1 MITKLSSYNCVDLST
16 LVDISTGKTPSRA
29 NLNYWGFGKN
39 WLSIADMKGD
49 MEVCDTKEQIT
60 ELAIKET
67 GIKIV
72 PKGRILF
79 SFKLSIGKVAFTGND
94 IYTNEAIAAFGIR
107 DKNKV
112 DAKYLYYVLKEFDF
126 SGTGDKAVM
135 GLTLNQ
141 KKLKL
146 LQIPLPPLET
156 QKKIA
161 AILDKADELRKNDRK
176 IHEKFDQL
184 AKSVFLEMF
193 GDPVLNPKKW
203 ELNKFSEVGKLDRGI
218 SKHRPRN
225 APFLLDGPYPLV
237 QTGDIAN
244 SDGYVKEFKST
255 YSEIGLKQ
263 SKLWKKG
270 TLCITIAANIAKT
283 GILTFDACFPDSI
296 VGFIPN
302 YKTNSV
308 YVQYWMS
315 FLQKILE
322 ESAPESAQK
331 NINLAILR
339 NLDIPIPPVKR
350 QIEFQN
356 VIESINIQKGITRQS
371 LQKSEDL
378 FQSLL
383 QRAFRGELV

>member
-1 MITKLSSYNCVDLST
+1 MNMRQVKLGEAATFVNGFAFKPDQWNTSGKEIIRIQNLTNSSSSSNFYDGELPKKYKVIKGDLLISWSGTLGIFEWNKEEAWLNQHIFKVIFNKYEFDKRFFYYLISHYIHQLEKEVHGSTMKHITK
-16 LVDISTGKTPSRA
+16 KR
-29 NLNYWGFGKN
+29 
-39 WLSIADMKGD
+39 
-49 MEVCDTKEQIT
+49 
-60 ELAIKET
+60 
-67 GIKIV
+67 
-72 PKGRILF
+72 
-79 SFKLSIGKVAFTGND
+79 
-94 IYTNEAIAAFGIR
+94 
-107 DKNKV
+107 
-112 DAKYLYYVLKEFDF
+112 FDEI
-126 SGTGDKAVM
+126 
-135 GLTLNQ
+135 
-141 KKLKL
+141 
-146 LQIPLPPLET
+146 QIPLPLLKT

-161 AILDKADELRKNDRK
+161 AILDKADELRHNDRK
-176 IHEKFDQL
+176 ILEKYDQL
-184 AKSVFLEMF
+184 ARNVFLEMF
-193 GDPVLNPKKW
+193 GNPVLNPKKW
-203 ELNKFSEVGKLDRGI
+203 DLYKFSEVGKLDRGI

-237 QTGDIAN
+237 QTGDVAN
-244 SDGYVKEFKST
+244 SEGYIKEFKST

-263 SKLWKKG
+263 SKLWEKG

-302 YKTNSV
+302 NKTNNV

-350 QIEFQN
+350 QVEFQN
-356 VIESINIQKGITRQS
+356 IIESINIQKERTRQS
-371 LQKSEDL
+371 LQKSEEL

-383 QRAFRGELV
+383 QKAFNGDLS